1 MLRIYHVFFGQMRQF
16 STASWWAWVLGKAK
30 GPRNATEAAAI
41 AASAEAATNR
51 KGQKGHAQK

>member
-16 STASWWAWVLGKAK
+16 STASWWAWVLGK

>member
-16 STASWWAWVLGKAK
+16 SIASWWAWVFK